1 MLRGL
6 RLDGVDYSRCRMAE
20 PWALAFPAEQAA
32 RLLFVSNQG
41 CWLRYGDGQWLEMKA
56 GDAVLLP
63 HGGAHVLASDRSLAP
78 TPQGACARAP
88 ICENLFAVDGGG
100 AGEVCVLFWGS
111 LHFNIDPMHP
121 LIQLMPDVMQAC
133 NLEQHEPAIPH
144 LIEAMARETALD
156 RVGAAGILARLADVH
171 AQVLLME
178 LRDLAAVHGD
188 RPTGPVARLAAYDGE
203 HDSNLVA
210 TLRAWLDAFGDVAAA
225 SAAMYVHPNTFR
237 YRLRRVT
244 EVSGIDLAD
253 PEQRF
258 ATMLELRVV
267 RPATHPPR

>member
-1 MLRGL
+1 MRRL
-6 RLDGVDYSRCRMAE
+6 RLADQPVVVV
-20 PWALAFPAEQAA
+20 ALAVADPAERSRLADGLAMHLSAIHPRCAAALVGDVVYGLIPVTGRPASGGEGEVRAA
-32 RLLFVSNQG
+32 RIAADFLD
-41 CWLRYGDGQWLEMKA
+41 RIGDRSRSAIAVGQ
-56 GDAVLLP
+56 V
-63 HGGAHVLASDRSLAP
+63 ASDPAGLPSAR
-78 TPQGACARAP
+78 ACA
-88 ICENLFAVDGGG
+88 
-100 AGEVCVLFWGS
+100 
-111 LHFNIDPMHP
+111 
-121 LIQLMPDVMQAC
+121 
-133 NLEQHEPAIPH
+133 
-144 LIEAMARETALD
+144 D
-156 RVGAAGILARLADVH
+156 RVLRVLRAQWSDDSPAASERRVARLADVH

-178 LRDLAAVHGD
+178 LRDLAAAHGD

-203 HDSNLVA
+203 HDGNLVT

-267 RPATHPPR
+267 HPTAHPPQ